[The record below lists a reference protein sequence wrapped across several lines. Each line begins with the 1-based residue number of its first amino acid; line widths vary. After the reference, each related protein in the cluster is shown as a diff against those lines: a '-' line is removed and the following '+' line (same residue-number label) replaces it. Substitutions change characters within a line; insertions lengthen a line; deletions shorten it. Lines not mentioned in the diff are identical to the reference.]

1 MKNPYLD
8 LLQLICCDSAT
19 IFKTVELENE
29 SINIKNTHFWG
40 MDGYSM
46 MSGDHNGVK
55 QFFLG
60 CQCHTLHTSF
70 IETIVLLCVSHH
82 TLHTSFI
89 KTIVLLCVC
98 VIPQYVDF
106 KNFDALLLNLYLLM
120 KNSSIKQEVQNIY
133 GLTSMKLIKVA
144 VNRWLSYGKVAQ
156 RILDCYEV
164 LVEALDAIYM
174 RNRKPAVRVV
184 RDDLVNPT
192 TIATLFS
199 C

>member
-1 MKNPYLD
+1 MHVETMSQFQGCGHITLLLNEMTDISNQSELSLMAWIFKDEVVKNPYLD
-8 LLQLICCDSAT
+8 LPQLICCDSAT

-70 IETIVLLCVSHH
+70 IETIVLLCV
-82 TLHTSFI
+82 
-89 KTIVLLCVC
+89 C

-120 KNSSIKQEVQNIY
+120 KNSSVKQEV
-133 GLTSMKLIKVA
+133 
-144 VNRWLSYGKVAQ
+144 
-156 RILDCYEV
+156 
-164 LVEALDAIYM
+164 
-174 RNRKPAVRVV
+174 
-184 RDDLVNPT
+184 
-192 TIATLFS
+192 
-199 C
+199 